1 MSRRQRDN
9 HKAWRL
15 ARAAERRAA
24 QEPKPDLAA
33 AGRILADSSRGAAEA
48 LSEMGRSVGRVFAS
62 TIAILQSTTRDD
74 FTLKS

>member
-24 QEPKPDLAA
+24 QEPEPDLAA
-33 AGRILADSSRGAAEA
+33 VGRILAASFRGAAET
-48 LSEMGRSVGRVFAS
+48 LTEMGRSVGRLFAN
-62 TIAILQSTTRDD
+62 TIASLQSTTRDD